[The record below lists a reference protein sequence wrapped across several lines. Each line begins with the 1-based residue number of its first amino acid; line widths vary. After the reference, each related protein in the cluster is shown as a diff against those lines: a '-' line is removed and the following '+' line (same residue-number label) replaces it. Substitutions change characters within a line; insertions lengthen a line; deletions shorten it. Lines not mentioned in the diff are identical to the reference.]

1 LTAEL
6 TIRPVSQAQATSAT
20 PLASRAPHVTKP
32 ADAAQ
37 KFEAFVLQ
45 SFIQEM
51 MPETQESVFGGGIS
65 GDFWKSMMSEKI
77 AEQVA
82 ARGSLGIANTVR
94 AQHAMPALPSSGF
107 NPLDVLDHASTL
119 TGVSAQLDDAKPVS
133 GE

>member
-1 LTAEL
+1 MPAEL
-6 TIRPVSQAQATSAT
+6 TVRPVSQAQAPSAT
-20 PLASRAPHVTKP
+20 VLADRAPHVRKTG
-32 ADAAQ
+32 DAAQ

-51 MPETQESVFGGGIS
+51 MPEAQESVFGSGVS

-82 ARGSLGIANTVR
+82 ERGSIGIADTVR
-94 AQHAMPALPSSGF
+94 AGHAAPPRPTGF
-107 NPLDVLDHASTL
+107 NPLDVMGHVVAA
-119 TGVSAQLDDAKPVS
+119 TGVTGVLDDVKPVT